1 MNKIIKH
8 ELKIF
13 LLYSFMVYLLLI
25 PFKIWVTGISISLI
39 LGILFGILN
48 GILTQLRM
56 LNGEKFENLSD
67 DKKEEKPTELI
78 KS

>member
-1 MNKIIKH
+1 
-8 ELKIF
+8 
-13 LLYSFMVYLLLI
+13 MVYLLLI